1 MQIIPPPVK
10 STVKVS
16 KRRLFSLIAT
26 AAVASSLGI
35 AMGSSLRFQ
44 VLPTGQTPRFKP
56 QQDFPPL
63 AKWPPQIPRPTMR
76 DSFDTNWENE
86 PSPPQLVYD
95 DTPRVEIESYDDSSE
110 LYSDE
115 EYSPDI
121 ATSEDV
127 PTTPIL
133 PTLSNE
139 DDIQSN
145 INDGFE
151 DESLTPVV
159 STNTNTGELENDSDL
174 IDEPQIDYT
183 PSMTETPPWFNK
195 EPMSESHFT
204 TDGPVI
210 ISPDQSIPSSNLRS
224 D

>member
-10 STVKVS
+10 SNVKVS
-16 KRRLFSLIAT
+16 KRQLFSLLAT
-26 AAVASSLGI
+26 ATVASSLGI

-63 AKWPPQIPRPTMR
+63 AKWPPQTPKPTMR

-95 DTPRVEIESYDDSSE
+95 NTPRVDVESYDDSPE
-110 LYSDE
+110 PYSDE

-127 PTTPIL
+127 PTTPAL
-133 PTLSNE
+133 PALSNE
-139 DDIQSN
+139 DDIQGN
-145 INDGFE
+145 IDNGFE

-159 STNTNTGELENDSDL
+159 STNTNTGELKNDSDF

-183 PSMTETPPWFNK
+183 PSMTEPPPWFNK
-195 EPMSESHFT
+195 EPMSESHFI